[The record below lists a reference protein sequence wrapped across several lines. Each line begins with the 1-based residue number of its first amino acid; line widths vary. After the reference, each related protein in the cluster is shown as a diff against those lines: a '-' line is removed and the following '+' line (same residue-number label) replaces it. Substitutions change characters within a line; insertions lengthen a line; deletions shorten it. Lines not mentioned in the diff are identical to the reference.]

1 MLQSLF
7 SVTFDRPGGA
17 CSGRPFVDVAQITS
31 SKAEMVADVERT
43 PWSRKKS
50 DESFGNTW
58 YL

>member
-1 MLQSLF
+1 MLQSN
-7 SVTFDRPGGA
+7 RPGGA

-31 SKAEMVADVERT
+31 SKAAKTRSEMVADVELT